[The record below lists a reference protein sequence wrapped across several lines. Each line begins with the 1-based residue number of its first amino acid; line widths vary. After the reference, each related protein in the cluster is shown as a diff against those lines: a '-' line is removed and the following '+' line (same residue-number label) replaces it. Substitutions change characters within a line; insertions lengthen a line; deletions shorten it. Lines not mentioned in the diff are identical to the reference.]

1 MNKKI
6 ILSFLLV
13 LLVAI
18 SVSAVSAEAIDD
30 VASDEIIADDIVADE
45 AVGEDIITAPADTN
59 VLAEDDPTPTDTPDA
74 TEIQGLI
81 DNAEEGATIDLEADR
96 TYDVGSKQF
105 TLTKKVTINGNGAT
119 ITGSGAA
126 QGGAGALFIATAAG
140 TEFKGIKFVNS
151 DGPKTYGQGI
161 AGYAI
166 QLAIQ
171 NGLVD
176 NCMFLNWNSGVY
188 GKGAAFCTI
197 NNSYFNGSSDLVT
210 GAGKGEKGT
219 KAINLMGSHD
229 ITVTYCTFEGQL
241 LDGISI
247 ASNSGHN
254 IMTDNT
260 FIDNVYAIY
269 FGGASTQGCVIANN
283 TFTRCGYC
291 PDVSAEINKKVTVLS
306 TQKACNGFIIA
317 DNTIEALNGTTFM
330 IMESGN
336 TAHGYPSTIG
346 DINVTGNTLT
356 LAEGA
361 VAPTITFIK
370 IVSNSGELN
379 PYAPINVSGN
389 TIADG
394 VNVVKVWYAD
404 WGSEN
409 QPIIPAADPVVTSI
423 EIANVSTATKKL
435 TIRLVDVGGE
445 ALAGEEIRYSINGA
459 DSKTAATDED
469 GFLTIDVTEDGVVA
483 IAFAGND
490 NYKASETT
498 AAMTATAKIG
508 KYYTIT
514 LKDSTGKTLVGESV
528 TFFFNGKKTTVKT
541 DENGKANINLIFSTK
556 GTYPITI
563 SYLGND
569 KNNAVVDVKNIKV
582 VVQNTKATFAK
593 KTFKVKATKKI
604 SFTLKDASSKAIA
617 GKKITFKVN
626 KKTYTAKTNSKGVA
640 TVKITL
646 SKKGKY
652 TATAK
657 FAGDNTYKAISKK
670 ATITVK

>member
-1 MNKKI
+1 
-6 ILSFLLV
+6 
-13 LLVAI
+13 
-18 SVSAVSAEAIDD
+18 
-30 VASDEIIADDIVADE
+30 
-45 AVGEDIITAPADTN
+45 
-59 VLAEDDPTPTDTPDA
+59 
-74 TEIQGLI
+74 
-81 DNAEEGATIDLEADR
+81 
-96 TYDVGSKQF
+96 
-105 TLTKKVTINGNGAT
+105 
-119 ITGSGAA
+119 
-126 QGGAGALFIATAAG
+126 
-140 TEFKGIKFVNS
+140 
-151 DGPKTYGQGI
+151 
-161 AGYAI
+161 
-166 QLAIQ
+166 
-171 NGLVD
+171 
-176 NCMFLNWNSGVY
+176 
-188 GKGAAFCTI
+188 
-197 NNSYFNGSSDLVT
+197 
-210 GAGKGEKGT
+210 
-219 KAINLMGSHD
+219 
-229 ITVTYCTFEGQL
+229 
-241 LDGISI
+241 
-247 ASNSGHN
+247 
-254 IMTDNT
+254 
-260 FIDNVYAIY
+260 
-269 FGGASTQGCVIANN
+269 
-283 TFTRCGYC
+283 
-291 PDVSAEINKKVTVLS
+291 VLS

-409 QPIIPAADPVVTSI
+409 QPVIPAADPVVTSI

-490 NYKASETT
+490 NYKASETSINFAST
-498 AAMTATAKIG
+498 VTKTTPTITAAAMTATAKIG

-541 DENGKANINLIFSTK
+541 DENGKAKIKLTVATK